1 MGSNTG
7 QRSIWPACPARRAAT
22 PRRRTAGLT
31 RKSFVMNIYSHPLRR
46 GAAWFKRL
54 AAGIA
59 LGLAAHGGAQAAIHV
74 QATRVIYNGKS
85 ASASVAISNN
95 STLPYM
101 VQTWL
106 DKGDPTAMPDN
117 LPMAITPPLMRLSPG
132 EEALVRTIYAGQGL
146 PADRESLFWIN
157 IQEIP
162 PSAEA
167 SNALQVAIRTRIKLF
182 YRPAQLKTTLD
193 EAARALQ
200 WRISGQTLQVTNPS
214 PLHITF
220 SHIQGRD
227 AGGGAKNIDADMI
240 APGQTLN
247 VPLRQLN
254 LASGAASLRFGYI
267 NDYGGISEVASAPL
281 QH

>member
-1 MGSNTG
+1 
-7 QRSIWPACPARRAAT
+7 
-22 PRRRTAGLT
+22 
-31 RKSFVMNIYSHPLRR
+31 MNIFTYPSHR
-46 GAAWFKRL
+46 GTAWLKRL
-54 AAGIA
+54 AASLA

-74 QATRVIYNGKS
+74 QATRVVYNGKA
-85 ASASVAISNN
+85 ASASVAISNK
-95 STLPYM
+95 STMPYM

-106 DKGDPTAMPDN
+106 DTGDSTAMPEN
-117 LPMAITPPLMRLSPG
+117 LPMAITPPLMRLGPG

-162 PSAEA
+162 PSSDAA
-167 SNALQVAIRTRIKLF
+167 NALQVAIRTRIKLF
-182 YRPAQLKTTLD
+182 YRPPQLKTTLD

-200 WRISGQTLQVTNPS
+200 WRISGQALQVTNPG

-220 SHIQGRD
+220 AHIQGRD

-240 APGQTLN
+240 APGQTLT

-254 LASGAASLRFGYI
+254 LAGGASSLRFGYI
-267 NDYGGISEVASAPL
+267 NDYGGVSEVADAPL
-281 QH
+281 RR